1 MWVLDWLIYWLP
13 AINRIPN
20 LRFLSY
26 ICTLNVMCVTDWAL
40 GGGLWNIDGQGSSQ
54 SFGAGFKQM
63 EASCVFWKLKA
74 SRRVSLMCLK
84 PWNTLRRTSFMCILG
99 LWKLEEEQASCA
111 FWDFEISKKNKL
123 HVFSEALKSLQEN
136 ILHVYSKSLK
146 ALTKTSFMCV
156 QKPSSLCYHKKL

>member
-1 MWVLDWLIYWLP
+1 MP
-13 AINRIPN
+13 AMNRIPN

-26 ICTLNVMCVTDWAL
+26 ICTLNVVSQIE
-40 GGGLWNIDGQGSSQ
+40 LWKMVYENFDGQGCSL

-99 LWKLEEEQASCA
+99 LWKLSEEQTSWVLWELKKLSEHISCVYQN
-111 FWDFEISKKNKL
+111 FQSSHKNKL
-123 HVFSEALKSLQEN
+123 HVCSKTLKLLLSQKT
-136 ILHVYSKSLK
+136 VK
-146 ALTKTSFMCV
+146 A
-156 QKPSSLCYHKKL
+156 SSAS